1 MHLNV
6 SEVNVDDVLTLQIPH
21 QTWDYTG
28 QKGFLDIQDLALK
41 KLQLSKSDTPVAEA
55 L

>member
-1 MHLNV
+1 MYLNV
-6 SEVNVDDVLTLQIPH
+6 SEVNVDDVLTLQIPR

-28 QKGFLDIQDLALK
+28 QKGFLGIQDLALK
-41 KLQLSKSDTPVAEA
+41 KLQLPKSDTPVAEA